1 MSKKLFLGL
10 ILCVGLQALNAADQG
25 NHPAQPER
33 AEAGQALALVGQR
46 EENQLV
52 PFNQDTANAHQ
63 VAAAA
68 GALALRAGAEL
79 VQQGVPAARDAV
91 RRGIIFSLEQ
101 IFEAGGALAQRHRRD
116 GVFPVAGAVAAGGAT
131 CLAFGAIAEKF
142 VPTWLA
148 LTVGTIVGARAT
160 RAAADNWNS
169 FVGWTFEIKVSE
181 NQAVRYSSNNP
192 NFERDT
198 LERTLYPTDDHRG
211 SYTITYEIRPYFG
224 TNLISETRTCTT
236 LKELQI
242 ILDELQ
248 RRVQQAQQ

>member
-10 ILCVGLQALNAADQG
+10 ILCVGLQAVNAADQG
-25 NHPAQPER
+25 DKPAQTEPTQS
-33 AEAGQALALVGQR
+33 GQELALV
-46 EENQLV
+46 
-52 PFNQDTANAHQ
+52 NAPNQ
-63 VAAAA
+63 VAIFDPNTATAGQIARAA
-68 GALALRAGAEL
+68 GNLALQRGQQLAGEAIPL
-79 VQQGVPAARDAV
+79 A
-91 RRGIIFSLEQ
+91 RRGVKFSLGQ
-101 IFEAGGALAQRHRRD
+101 IFAAGGALAERHRRD
-116 GVFPVAGAVAAGGAT
+116 GVLPVAGAVAAGGAT

-148 LTVGTIVGARAT
+148 LTVGAIVGARAT

-181 NQAVRYSSNNP
+181 NQVVRYSSNNP
-192 NFERDT
+192 NFERNT
-198 LERTLYPTDDHRG
+198 LEQTLYPGDDHKA

-248 RRVQQAQQ
+248 RNVQQAQQ